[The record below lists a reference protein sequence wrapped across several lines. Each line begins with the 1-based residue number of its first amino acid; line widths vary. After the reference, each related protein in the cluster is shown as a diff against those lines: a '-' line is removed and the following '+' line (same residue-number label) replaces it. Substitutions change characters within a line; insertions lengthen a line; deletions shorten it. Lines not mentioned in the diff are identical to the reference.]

1 MKRNKG
7 QVGEVNPAF
16 QAEGLPDWYQVEP
29 TPIPEYKTGAPG
41 FRHRNIPLP
50 KGTVVPA
57 GGLDAV
63 PWSLI
68 AHKPYK
74 RAIIRVV
81 SLSTTPRRLDT
92 GLGQRIVV
100 AIHNLGDNGLWINF
114 VRNVAQN
121 NGEFIPGSPT
131 PGARLGGFWSEYLS
145 DEIEVWGVSDTGTIQ
160 VAVSE
165 FGF

>member
-1 MKRNKG
+1 MAKRG
-7 QVGEVNPAF
+7 RLGEVNPDLK
-16 QAEGLPDWYQVEP
+16 AEGFPSYYDVEP
-29 TPIPEYKTGAPG
+29 TPMQEYRVGAPG
-41 FRHRNIPLP
+41 FKHTTIPLP
-50 KGTVVPA
+50 KGSEIPP

-63 PWSLI
+63 PWQLV
-68 AHKPYK
+68 AMKPYK

-81 SLSTTPRRLDT
+81 QVSTTPLRLDT

-114 VRNVAQN
+114 TRSVAQDK
-121 NGEFIPGSPT
+121 GEFIPGSPT
-131 PGARLGGFWSEYLS
+131 AGARLGGFWSEYLS
-145 DEIEVWGVSDTGTIQ
+145 SEVEIWGVSDSGTIS